1 MGQFDISLIFN
12 NLFKKSLFIVLN
24 QTILTHSTI
33 SCKREL
39 FLLLFSQ
46 LLPIVGFSFPMKPS
60 MSQIR
65 PLTQLEVMTEAT
77 VVRLKLDAQE
87 QTRLTQLGLY
97 CGATIKVLQSAPN
110 APLLLAIGDGRIG
123 VNYQTAQK
131 IYVV

>member
-1 MGQFDISLIFN
+1 
-12 NLFKKSLFIVLN
+12 
-24 QTILTHSTI
+24 
-33 SCKREL
+33 
-39 FLLLFSQ
+39 
-46 LLPIVGFSFPMKPS
+46 MKPS

-77 VVRLKLDAQE
+77 IVRLKLDAQE

-97 CGATIKVLQSAPN
+97 CGATVKVLQSARN
-110 APLLLAIGDGRIG
+110 APLLLAVGDSRIG